1 MLLAAPMGLGKVAAA
16 IGVFLAANQ
25 VEGTFLSPLVL
36 SKTTDLHP
44 ITVLLSILIGASV
57 LGFAGALIAVPL
69 VALGKLAV
77 EKYYY
82 SSKIYTE
89 GP

>member
-1 MLLAAPMGLGKVAAA
+1 MGSEMCIRDRA
-16 IGVFLAANQ
+16 
-25 VEGTFLSPLVL
+25 
-36 SKTTDLHP
+36 KTTDLHP